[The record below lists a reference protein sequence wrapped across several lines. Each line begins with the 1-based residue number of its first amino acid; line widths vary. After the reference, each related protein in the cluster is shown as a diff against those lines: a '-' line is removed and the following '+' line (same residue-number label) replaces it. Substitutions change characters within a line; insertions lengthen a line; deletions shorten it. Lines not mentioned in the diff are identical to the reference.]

1 MITKE
6 ELQESSE
13 LQGWHGEHKAYT
25 PQHVLDELKDY
36 AIENFALPLK
46 DPNHRIIIKDQ
57 YTRDDALH
65 EWQVLFGND
74 DAEYRTI
81 SEHILNFINADPA
94 LRLYECNEEG
104 HQTSDSI
111 YYVRLKD
118 DDEE

>member
-25 PQHVLDELKDY
+25 PQHDLDEPKDY
-36 AIENFALPLK
+36 AIENFALSLK
-46 DPNHRIIIKDQ
+46 DPNYRIIIKYQ
-57 YTRDDALH
+57 STKEDALH
-65 EWQVLFGND
+65 EWQGLFGDD

-81 SEHILNFINADPA
+81 SEYMLNFVNADPA
-94 LRLYECNEEG
+94 LRLYECDEEG
-104 HQTSDSI
+104 DQTSDSI
-111 YYVRLKD
+111 YYIRLKD